1 MHSRE
6 EVKADLASRIAK
18 AMYMEPGEIGD
29 DDLFSDFGLESVT
42 LARILKD
49 VCTAYNCDIP
59 IAEFLHRQTL
69 GEASE
74 LVHSKLTTPAPA
86 SAASG
91 GARS

>member
-1 MHSRE
+1 MYSRE
-6 EVKADLASRIAK
+6 EVKADLAKRIAK

-49 VCTAYNCDIP
+49 VCTDYNCNIA

-69 GEASE
+69 GEASA
-74 LVHSKLTTPAPA
+74 LVHSKLSQAPA
-86 SAASG
+86 GAASG